1 MSIKKQ
7 YTKSKSLCKVTFSL
21 TKEQASSAGSVNL
34 TGDFNDWDTESLPMK
49 KSKNGEF
56 TLSIELE
63 AGREYH
69 FKYLIDGKDWLN
81 ELEAD
86 RHVQN
91 VFKSENSVIVCVSE

>member
-7 YTKSKSLCKVTFSL
+7 YTKSHSICKVTFSL
-21 TKEQASSAGSVNL
+21 TKEQAFSASSVNL
-34 TGDFNDWDTESLPMK
+34 TGDFNDWDTGSLPMK

-63 AGREYH
+63 AGKEYH
-69 FKYLIDGKDWLN
+69 FKYLIDGKEWIN

-86 RHVQN
+86 SHVQN
-91 VFKSENSVIVCVSE
+91 PYMSENSVIVV